1 MFNWIKFL
9 SCLFILSFPFLSF
22 GQAAPAND
30 TLREFEI
37 IRAPSL
43 RSIRLDS
50 ITTLQTLAGGTLV
63 KQGNILFYSDSAVI
77 NNNTRTLEAFGN
89 IHINQ
94 ADTLNTYS
102 QYLKYLG
109 TEKMAYLKRNVKLT
123 DGKGTLLTQDLDY
136 NMQTGVGNFYNGGKV
151 TENKTV
157 ITSVDG
163 TYYAD
168 TKDVYFKKNV
178 KLDGPKD
185 HLRADSLLYNMST
198 KMSSF
203 ISKTNIKNADV
214 EINTSEGTYDL
225 KTGNAF
231 FTSRTTVKDSSGR
244 IYTADNMAL
253 DNKTGNAQMEGNA
266 VVIDSANNFLVIA
279 NQIFLNKTNNSF
291 LATRKPVAIIIK
303 DKDSTYIAGD
313 TIFSG
318 ITTKVQMQQMMLQKD
333 SVINV
338 NLEENSKVNTIK
350 YNDSAANYAPLTT
363 LEKRDSMKLVS
374 IISDSISVKGITIVD
389 SIAKITKPPPLH
401 NFDIKNA
408 LDTIQHINKLKSI
421 DSVKKSIDS
430 FVPKST
436 IDTDILRTDSL
447 MKGTK
452 IKVPLSKKNEK
463 AFKDSANKSDS
474 SIRYFLA
481 FHNVKIFNDSLQ
493 SVCDSMFYSTKD
505 STFRLYYDP
514 VVWNGQSQLT
524 GDTMYLFTENN
535 KPKRV
540 YAFDQTMV
548 VNKTREGFFNQMS
561 GKTLNAYFI
570 DGKIDY
576 VRIKGSQSES
586 IHYMQEED
594 SSYYGMNRTAADVIE
609 IYFKND
615 ELKKVSWVNSV
626 TGNMYPMT
634 KIPADQKEL
643 KGFKWLDEKRPK
655 TKLELFQ

>member
-1 MFNWIKFL
+1 MFNWVKFL
-9 SCLFILSFPFLSF
+9 ASLFFLSFSILSF
-22 GQAAPAND
+22 GQVAPASTKD

-37 IRAPSL
+37 LRAPSL
-43 RSIRLDS
+43 RSIKLDS
-50 ITTLQTLAGGTLV
+50 VTTLQTLAGGAIV
-63 KQGNILFYSDSAVI
+63 KQGNVIFSSDSAVI
-77 NNNTRTLEAFGN
+77 NNTTHTIEAFGN

-109 TEKMAYLKRNVKLT
+109 VEKMAYLKKDVRLT

-136 NMQTGVGNFYNGGKV
+136 NMASGIGNFYNGGKV
-151 TENKTV
+151 IENKTV

-266 VVIDSANNFLVIA
+266 VVIDTSNNFVVIA
-279 NQIFLNKTNNSF
+279 NQIFLNKKNNSF

-318 ITTKVQMQQMMLQKD
+318 ITTKVEMQKMMLQKD
-333 SVINV
+333 TVINV
-338 NLEENSKVNTIK
+338 NLSENEKVHNIK
-350 YNDSAANYAPLTT
+350 NNDSTAKYLPLDSIQ
-363 LEKRDSMKLVS
+363 KRDSARLPV
-374 IISDSISVKGITIVD
+374 IINDSLPG
-389 SIAKITKPPPLH
+389 KIK
-401 NFDIKNA
+401 I
-408 LDTIQHINKLKSI
+408 I
-421 DSVKKSIDS
+421 
-430 FVPKST
+430 
-436 IDTDILRTDSL
+436 IDTLAGKEKLPSGSVPDTGEMRHPARGLADTFAKNLKEDTRIALEEPVSKESL
-447 MKGTK
+447 PNIVQNQKR
-452 IKVPLSKKNEK
+452 EK
-463 AFKDSANKSDS
+463 EMKDSADKSDS

-524 GDTMYLFTENN
+524 GDTMFLFTENN

-540 YAFDQTMV
+540 YAYEQTMV

-576 VRIKGSQSES
+576 VRVRGSQSES
-586 IHYMQEED
+586 IHYMQEDD
-594 SSYYGMNRTAADVIE
+594 SSYYGMNRAAADVIE
-609 IYFKND
+609 LYFKKD
-615 ELKKVSWVNSV
+615 ELKRVSYVNTV

-643 KGFKWLDEKRPK
+643 KNFKWLDARRPK
-655 TKLELFQ
+655 THLELFQ

>member
-1 MFNWIKFL
+1 
-9 SCLFILSFPFLSF
+9 
-22 GQAAPAND
+22 G
-30 TLREFEI
+30 I
-37 IRAPSL
+37 I
-43 RSIRLDS
+43 I
-50 ITTLQTLAGGTLV
+50 
-63 KQGNILFYSDSAVI
+63 KQGNIIFHSDSAVI
-77 NNNTRTLEAFGN
+77 NPTTHIIEAFGN

-94 ADTLNTYS
+94 ADTLHTYG
-102 QYLKYLG
+102 QYLRYLG
-109 TEKMAYLKRNVKLT
+109 VEKMAYLKRNVKLT
-123 DGKGTLLTQDLDY
+123 DGKGTLFTQDLDY
-136 NMQTGVGNFYNGGKV
+136 NMQSGIGNFYNGGKV

-203 ISKTNIKNADV
+203 ISKTHIKNADV
-214 EINTSEGTYDL
+214 EINTTEGTYDL

-266 VVIDSANNFLVIA
+266 VVIDSANNFIVIA

-318 ITTKVQMQQMMLQKD
+318 ITTRVEMQKMMLQKD

-338 NLEENSKVNTIK
+338 NLEENQRVNTLK
-350 YNDSAANYAPLTT
+350 NNDSTANYVPLDDFGKQDSLKLASIIRDSINVKNKKLADSIPINVKPPGGENIGNGNFVDTANNKEETILNEVSLDKNTT
-363 LEKRDSMKLVS
+363 SKDSLSNDKVKSTQNKKRDK
-374 IISDSISVKGITIVD
+374 
-389 SIAKITKPPPLH
+389 
-401 NFDIKNA
+401 A
-408 LDTIQHINKLKSI
+408 L
-421 DSVKKSIDS
+421 
-430 FVPKST
+430 
-436 IDTDILRTDSL
+436 
-447 MKGTK
+447 
-452 IKVPLSKKNEK
+452 
-463 AFKDSANKSDS
+463 KDSADKSDS
-474 SIRYFLA
+474 SVRYFLA

-514 VVWNGQSQLT
+514 VVWSGQSQMT

-548 VNKTREGFFNQMS
+548 VNRTREGFFNQMS
-561 GKTLNAYFI
+561 GKTLNGYFV

-576 VRIKGSQSES
+576 VRMKGSQSES
-586 IHYMQEED
+586 IYYIQEED
-594 SSYYGMNRTAADVIE
+594 SSYYGMNRTAADVIDL
-609 IYFKND
+609 YFKKD
-615 ELKKVSWVNSV
+615 DLKKVSWINAV

-634 KIPADQKEL
+634 IIPPEQKEL
-643 KGFKWLDEKRPK
+643 KNFRWLEARRPK
-655 TKLELFQ
+655 THLELFQ

>member
-1 MFNWIKFL
+1 MFSWIKFL
-9 SCLFILSFPFLSF
+9 VSLFFLSF
-22 GQAAPAND
+22 HLFSFAQVTPVTD

-43 RSIRLDS
+43 RSIKIDS
-50 ITTLQTLAGGTLV
+50 VTTLQTLAGGAII
-63 KQGNILFYSDSAVI
+63 KQGNVLFYSDSAVI
-77 NNNTRTLEAFGN
+77 NPTTHIIEAFGN

-109 TEKMAYLKRNVKLT
+109 VEKIAYLKKDVKLT

-136 NMQTGVGNFYNGGKV
+136 NMSTGIGNFYNGGKV

-163 TYYAD
+163 TYFAD

-198 KMSSF
+198 KSSSF
-203 ISKTNIKNADV
+203 ISKTVIKNADV
-214 EINTSEGTYDL
+214 EIHTTQGTYDL

-231 FTSRTTVKDSSGR
+231 FTSRTTVKDSSNR
-244 IYTADNMAL
+244 IYTADNMAI
-253 DNKTGNAQMEGNA
+253 DNKSGNAQMEGNA
-266 VVIDSANNFLVIA
+266 VVIDSANNFVVIA
-279 NQIFLNKTNNSF
+279 NQIFLNKKNNSF

-318 ITTKVQMQQMMLQKD
+318 ITTRVEMQKMMLQKD

-338 NLEENSKVNTIK
+338 NLEENEKVARIK
-350 YNDSAANYAPLTT
+350 NNDSVANYLPLDAI
-363 LEKRDSMKLVS
+363 LKRDSMKLQA
-374 IISDSISVKGITIVD
+374 IIKGPISVKGIPI
-389 SIAKITKPPPLH
+389 
-401 NFDIKNA
+401 
-408 LDTIQHINKLKSI
+408 I
-421 DSVKKSIDS
+421 DSVKQHVISTTIPNIDHPAKPDTVAGKRDSISTEIIRDTIITQKDS
-430 FVPKST
+430 TFKKDKMT
-436 IDTDILRTDSL
+436 IALNEKR
-447 MKGTK
+447 
-452 IKVPLSKKNEK
+452 EK
-463 AFKDSANKSDS
+463 AFKDSADKSDS

-481 FHNVKIFNDSLQ
+481 FHHVRIFNDSLQ

-514 VVWNGQSQLT
+514 VVWNGESQLT
-524 GDTMYLFTENN
+524 GDTMFLFTENN

-540 YAFDQTMV
+540 YAFEQTMV

-586 IHYMQEED
+586 IHYMQEDD

-609 IYFKND
+609 LYFKKD
-615 ELKKVSWVNSV
+615 DLKRVSWVNSV
-626 TGNMYPMT
+626 TGNMFPMT
-634 KIPADQKEL
+634 KIPPDQKEL
-643 KGFKWLDEKRPK
+643 KNFKWLDARRPK
-655 TKLELFQ
+655 TRLELFQ